1 MSTNRGISRNPL
13 QSNNLHYTKDIE
25 NNVVLGFRCEIH
37 TRTLTIPHLD
47 PKRVQRLELLEKLH
61 NQGLSDKQT
70 STWFNDLG
78 LKTPQDKPYTPSLVW
93 VTRKKWLLRKIR
105 ENDTYSVI
113 YPPQFFKIERIE
125 K

>member
-13 QSNNLHYTKDIE
+13 QSNKLHYTKNIE
-25 NNVVLGFRCEIH
+25 KSVVLGFRCEIH
-37 TRTLTIPHLD
+37 TRTLTIPYLD

-61 NQGLSDKQT
+61 NQGLSDKQI
-70 STWFNDLG
+70 STWFNDLR
-78 LKTPQDKPYTPSLVW
+78 LKTPQDKPYTSSLVW
-93 VTRKKWLLRKIR
+93 VTRKKWSLRKIR

>member
-1 MSTNRGISRNPL
+1 MENERRLKFSPL
-13 QSNNLHYTKDIE
+13 QSNKLHYTKDIE
-25 NNVVLGFRCEIH
+25 KSVVLGFRCEIH
-37 TRTLTIPHLD
+37 TRTLTIPYLD

-61 NQGLSDKQT
+61 NQGLSDKQI
-70 STWFNDLG
+70 STWFNDLR
-78 LKTPQDKPYTPSLVW
+78 LKTPQDKPYTSSLVW
-93 VTRKKWLLRKIR
+93 VTRKKWSLRKIR